1 MSKLR
6 ERIVIVG
13 AGFGG
18 LYTYRALRAKHVK
31 ASITLVSDFDFFI
44 FTPLL
49 HEVACGSLSP
59 ELLCQSLREVVSPED
74 TFIHAR
80 VSKIDT
86 ELQLVCTNKGD
97 ILYDHVVVATGAR
110 GSSGDR
116 LHESAQHVL
125 ELKSI
130 GDAVGIRNAIRDTL
144 SNKQECR
151 VIVVGGGPTGV
162 ELSAELMQM
171 NPQQMRVTLVH
182 GGDRL
187 LDRFD
192 ERVSV
197 HAFKRLQELGVITR
211 LACRVASAST
221 GVLHTEDGTS
231 IEADVIVWT
240 AGVVAQPPAMVPPGE
255 VSPQGRL
262 ATDDYLRVAGML
274 NVWGLGDAAGQW
286 PMHAQAAVKQASV
299 VATNILRTQRSKP
312 LQKFTWEARGDLV
325 SLGQWHAAGVVGGWL
340 MRGAFTWWLWR
351 TVYLMH
357 FPSWKKRARVA
368 LAWTRHLF
376 GWRD

>member
-1 MSKLR
+1 MGKSR
-6 ERIVIVG
+6 ARIVIVG

-18 LYTYRALRAKHVK
+18 LYTYRALRAKHVN
-31 ASITLVSDFDFFI
+31 ASITIVSDFDFFI

-49 HEVACGSLSP
+49 HEVACGALSP
-59 ELLCQSLREVVSPED
+59 ELLCQSLREVVSPQD
-74 TFIHAR
+74 MFVHAR
-80 VSKIDT
+80 VSSIDT

-116 LHESAQHVL
+116 LKQSAQHVL

-130 GDAVGIRNAIRDTL
+130 GDAVAIRNAIRDVL
-144 SNKQECR
+144 SNKPECR

-162 ELSAELMQM
+162 ELAAELMQM
-171 NPQQMRVTLVH
+171 NPTQMRVTLVH
-182 GGDRL
+182 GGERL
-187 LDRFD
+187 LDRFN
-192 ERVSV
+192 ERVSA
-197 HAFKRLQELGVITR
+197 HAYQRLGELGVVTR
-211 LACRVASAST
+211 LSCRVASASSGT
-221 GVLHTEDGTS
+221 LHTEDGSS

-240 AGVVAQPPAMVPPGE
+240 AGVVAQPPAMIPPGE
-255 VSPQGRL
+255 VSVQGRL
-262 ATDDYLRVAGML
+262 ATDAFLRVGGMS

-286 PMHAQAAVKQASV
+286 PMHAQAAVQQASV
-299 VATNILRTQRSKP
+299 LATNIVRSQIGKP
-312 LQKFTWEARGDLV
+312 LQEFVWQARGDLV
-325 SLGQWHAAGVVGGWL
+325 SLGQWHAAGIVGGRL

-357 FPSWKKRARVA
+357 FPSWKKRVRVA